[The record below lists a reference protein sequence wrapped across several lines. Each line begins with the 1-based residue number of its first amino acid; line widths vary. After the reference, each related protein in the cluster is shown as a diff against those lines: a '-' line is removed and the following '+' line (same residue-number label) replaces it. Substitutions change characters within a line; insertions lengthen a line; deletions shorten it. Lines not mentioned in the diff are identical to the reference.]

1 MQKLDTSK
9 MLIKTDF
16 KDTPFPLHGSFTL
29 KVCSGKGERCW
40 MALFQNLLSSE
51 WKHHHAGYLPFAP
64 ETHSLPSSLPR
75 EAWLA
80 RMNIPF
86 PFSFQLGL
94 ANGEPWQKTRGRE
107 KRKVKVFIHR
117 AQPSGFTSSWLHQGH
132 CSSYCGLFQI
142 TLPFQVLKIT
152 LLGPKAVNRSADS
165 NFHFLDYPFDFHYTP
180 AVLCK

>member
-1 MQKLDTSK
+1 MAASLWK
-9 MLIKTDF
+9 F
-16 KDTPFPLHGSFTL
+16 A
-29 KVCSGKGERCW
+29 VGKGRNVGW
-40 MALFQNLLSSE
+40 LFFRTSCQVNGSIIMLNIFHLFPRPTL
-51 WKHHHAGYLPFAP
+51 YLPLCP
-64 ETHSLPSSLPR
+64 GR
-75 EAWLA
+75 LA

-117 AQPSGFTSSWLHQGH
+117 AQPNGFTSSWLHQGH